1 MPQQWEDKWYS
12 TGTGSLSNS
21 WVTIVKVFSEGQCTY
36 YVITFGSPE
45 QFVISCL
52 NLDLSVQKCD
62 YLQDQEDN
70 LRNLAHILACCVA
83 SEMTSGVRATLLFV
97 GHQLR
102 PIGLPVACTV
112 VFCTVVFCTVVFCTA
127 SSDCSTSANMPLGC
141 KARHFT
147 SMGKSIRSGNFK
159 LPVVAIIVLPLPLHC
174 TNGGAKAK
182 RCICIYIYVQLT
194 LEKKTVCSWYQTTI
208 S

>member
-1 MPQQWEDKWYS
+1 
-12 TGTGSLSNS
+12 
-21 WVTIVKVFSEGQCTY
+21 
-36 YVITFGSPE
+36 
-45 QFVISCL
+45 
-52 NLDLSVQKCD
+52 
-62 YLQDQEDN
+62 
-70 LRNLAHILACCVA
+70 
-83 SEMTSGVRATLLFV
+83 MTSGVRATLLFV

-127 SSDCSTSANMPLGC
+127 SSACSTSANMPLGC

-182 RCICIYIYVQLT
+182 GCIYVQLT
-194 LEKKTVCSWYQTTI
+194 LEKNSLFLTSDNYFLKSTHNTHCTLQQLIVQLEDLCNFHWAFCIDYLYI
-208 S
+208 

>member
-1 MPQQWEDKWYS
+1 MRSNELIRNQFKMP
-12 TGTGSLSNS
+12 
-21 WVTIVKVFSEGQCTY
+21 TICHLLFKTRPV
-36 YVITFGSPE
+36 
-45 QFVISCL
+45 
-52 NLDLSVQKCD
+52 VQKCD

-127 SSDCSTSANMPLGC
+127 SSACSTSANMPLGC

-174 TNGGAKAK
+174 TNGGAKAMGAYM
-182 RCICIYIYVQLT
+182 CN
-194 LEKKTVCSWYQTTI
+194 
-208 S
+208 